1 MKECIHDLEVKI
13 AMAWWGGEEG
23 GGERHPKDF
32 CNLVYS
38 VANSGVVNSAHS
50 IWLMLRSLLAH

>member
-23 GGERHPKDF
+23 GGDRHFLTSYPTKSNPTEDWDALIVDF
-32 CNLVYS
+32 
-38 VANSGVVNSAHS
+38 VNCKQ
-50 IWLMLRSLLAH
+50 RDGQR